1 MARGTCGHPSLAYK
15 LCLPSTISLN
25 SCPAGLQV
33 GILAVLSA
41 FGPDP
46 EKRPV
51 QDMQDGSGLFGKG
64 IPKSWVPVVSSRERL
79 RAPDWCVLLAMKGGH
94 GPRRAG
100 ISMQSREGGFLA
112 HKFLI
117 FS

>member
-1 MARGTCGHPSLAYK
+1 M
-15 LCLPSTISLN
+15 
-25 SCPAGLQV
+25 
-33 GILAVLSA
+33 GILTVLSA

-51 QDMQDGSGLFGKG
+51 QGMKKGSGSFGKG
-64 IPKSWVPVVSSRERL
+64 IPRFWVPVVSSRERL

-100 ISMQSREGGFLA
+100 VSMQSREGAFLA
-112 HKFLI
+112 HVIGWTLDNFLALA
-117 FS
+117 